1 MSVATVRYR
10 ELVQAS
16 AAELEAGMR
25 RGRTPDVDALVGR
38 EFRGANT
45 AAWMRA
51 ARMQQF
57 VKGFERRPDGTL
69 AGYNRRVAQDG
80 LDGRWASPGKRFG
93 FFAVRPVDAADRDNH
108 YLQALLLD
116 YGAGGNPWF
125 DPSRPIRDYLVQL
138 DDDLLLGRAFLA
150 LGPLRPSARTYFV
163 LEPLH

>member
-1 MSVATVRYR
+1 MSVATERYR
-10 ELVQAS
+10 ELVQTP

-25 RGRTPDVDALVGR
+25 RGRTPDVDALAGR

-45 AAWMRA
+45 AAWMRM

-69 AGYNRRVAQDG
+69 FGYNRRVAQDG
-80 LDGRWASPGKRFG
+80 LHGQWASPGRRFG
-93 FFAVRPVDAADRDNH
+93 FFAVRPVDAADRDNR

-125 DPSRPIRDYLVQL
+125 DPSRPIRDYLVQV

-150 LGPLRPSARTYFV
+150 LGPLRPSAGTYFV
-163 LEPLH
+163 LEPLN